1 MSVPETW
8 TEHTTANLERS
19 QAARAASRKIRNDIE
34 HCLNASTTSIRE
46 FWGASCLNISQ
57 RAQETMEARNQL
69 QTKLSKVNREISD
82 IELSM
87 EYIKKCIADKQN
99 PLKIT
104 QTRLDLRKHR
114 PNLELCRD
122 EAHDQLIR
130 EAAELEEIVDHLIRQ
145 LAASQTVH
153 QDLLRA
159 RSQLEADLAAKSNS
173 LFIDREKCLGLRKT
187 FPMTPFAIVSS

>member
-69 QTKLSKVNREISD
+69 QTKLSKVSPIYTEKANLRMKNFL
-82 IELSM
+82 LSILV
-87 EYIKKCIADKQN
+87 IK
-99 PLKIT
+99 
-104 QTRLDLRKHR
+104 R
-114 PNLELCRD
+114 
-122 EAHDQLIR
+122 
-130 EAAELEEIVDHLIRQ
+130 
-145 LAASQTVH
+145 
-153 QDLLRA
+153 RA
-159 RSQLEADLAAKSNS
+159 L
-173 LFIDREKCLGLRKT
+173 
-187 FPMTPFAIVSS
+187 